1 MDHELPQEPFMLEL
15 LPLTELVSIVSLDL
29 LILAEVA
36 SAISVL

>member
-1 MDHELPQEPFMLEL
+1 MLEL

-36 SAISVL
+36 STISVL